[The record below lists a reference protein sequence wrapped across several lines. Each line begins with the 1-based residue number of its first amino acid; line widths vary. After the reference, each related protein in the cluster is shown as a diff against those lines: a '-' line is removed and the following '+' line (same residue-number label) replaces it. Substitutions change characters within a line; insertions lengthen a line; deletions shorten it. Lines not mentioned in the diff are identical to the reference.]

1 MLKITIPKSEQFDE
15 ATSEFIHLPE
25 VTVELEHSL
34 VSLSKWES
42 KWEKPFLGDEPKTD
56 EETVDYILFM
66 SLDENLPEEV
76 VTRFTIADFNKVT
89 EYIQASMTATWF
101 KEERSKPSREI
112 ITSEII
118 YYWMIQNNVPV
129 EFQHWHLNRLIT
141 LLKVCSHKNKPPE
154 KMNPRDAAAKQRALN
169 EARKAKYNTSG

>member
-15 ATSEFIHLPE
+15 RTSEFVVHSE

-42 KWEKPFLGDEPKTD
+42 KWEKPFLGEEAKTD
-56 EETVDYILFM
+56 EQTIDYVKFM
-66 SLDENLPEEV
+66 CLDPDVPEEV
-76 VTRFTIADFNKVT
+76 FSRFTT
-89 EYIQASMTATWF
+89 EMFQQVSDYIQASMTATWF
-101 KEERSKPSREI
+101 KEDKGKPSREV

-118 YYWMIQNNVPV
+118 YYWMIQSNVPV
-129 EFQHWHLNRLIT
+129 EFQYWHLNRLIT

-154 KMNPRDAAAKQRALN
+154 KMNARDAAAKQRALN
-169 EARKAKYNTSG
+169 EARKAKYKTSG

>member
-1 MLKITIPKSEQFDE
+1 MLKLTIPKSEDFNE
-15 ATSEFIHLPE
+15 RTSEFEIHPE
-25 VTVELEHSL
+25 VVVELEHSL

-42 KWEKPFLGDEPKTD
+42 KWEKPFLGEDEKSD
-56 EETVDYILFM
+56 EQTLDYIKFM
-66 SLDENLPEEV
+66 CLDENLPEEV
-76 VTRFTIADFNKVT
+76 FSRFTTPMFEKVRD
-89 EYIQASMTATWF
+89 YIQASMTATWF
-101 KEERSKPSREI
+101 KEDKGRPSREV

-129 EFQHWHLNRLIT
+129 EFQYWHLNRLIT

>member
-1 MLKITIPKSEQFDE
+1 MLKLTIPKSEDFNE
-15 ATSEFIHLPE
+15 RTSEFEIHTE
-25 VTVELEHSL
+25 VVVELEHSL

-42 KWEKPFLGDEPKTD
+42 KWEKPFLGEDEKSD
-56 EETVDYILFM
+56 EQTLDYIKFM
-66 SLDENLPEEV
+66 CLDENLPEEV
-76 VTRFTIADFNKVT
+76 FSRFTTTMFERVRD
-89 EYIQASMTATWF
+89 YIQASMTATWF
-101 KEERSKPSREI
+101 KEDKGRPSREV